1 MIGMYPPHKGDAPGT
16 VREDSTGLFQQMSQ
30 DAKEWEAAQYDP
42 AEQHRTFVALPVWK
56 KLVVMLGGPTMN
68 LLISALLLTVLVC
81 GIGLPG
87 LSTTVESV
95 SRCVVPADA
104 PADTSCDGQQEAP
117 ALAAGIEPGDRI
129 VSIDGTEITSWDEI
143 TAAIRASGDRTIPV
157 VVERDGKALT
167 LEATPIVDARPV
179 LDEDGNAVTNADG
192 SYVTQDV
199 GFLGISPGQELQR
212 QSPLL
217 VPGMVGDAFVG
228 TAKVVVTLPLRLVE
242 VGKAAFSSEER
253 DPNGPIG
260 VVGVSRLAGEIT
272 AADEPGLDL
281 TTKVATLLS
290 MMASLNMALFVFNLI
305 PLLPLDGGHVLG
317 AVIEGIRRW
326 IARLRGKP
334 DPGPVD
340 MSRMLLLTNVVALFF
355 VAMTVLLLY
364 ADVVK
369 PVTLFP

>member
-1 MIGMYPPHKGDAPGT
+1 VSIALYILGILFVALGIGVSIALHELGHLIPAKRFGVRVTQYMIGFGPTVFSRTRGETEYGVKAIPLGGYIRMIGMYPPHKGDAPGT

-217 VPGMVGDAFVG
+217 VPGMVGEGRGDPAPPPGRGGQGRV
-228 TAKVVVTLPLRLVE
+228 L
-242 VGKAAFSSEER
+242 ER
-253 DPNGPIG
+253 GAGPQRSHRRG
-260 VVGVSRLAGEIT
+260 GGEPT
-272 AADEPGLDL
+272 
-281 TTKVATLLS
+281 
-290 MMASLNMALFVFNLI
+290 
-305 PLLPLDGGHVLG
+305 
-317 AVIEGIRRW
+317 RRGDH
-326 IARLRGKP
+326 RG
-334 DPGPVD
+334 
-340 MSRMLLLTNVVALFF
+340 R
-355 VAMTVLLLY
+355 
-364 ADVVK
+364 
-369 PVTLFP
+369 